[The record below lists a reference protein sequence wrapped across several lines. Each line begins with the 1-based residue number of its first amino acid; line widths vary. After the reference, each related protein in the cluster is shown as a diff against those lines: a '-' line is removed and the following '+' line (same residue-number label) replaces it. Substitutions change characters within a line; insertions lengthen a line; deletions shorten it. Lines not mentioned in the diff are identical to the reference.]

1 MNKKTVTKLF
11 LLFLL
16 FSIYPSL
23 QCNLSKNGF
32 IKPNETG
39 IFRLIDHLKPI
50 HVKSTPFADVLENF
64 KIEEEDFSG
73 KLSSF
78 QELSTNTQK
87 LWAVKTSSS
96 ILGHDEMEE
105 PQGMEI
111 LLNEKKI
118 NFLNESDENS
128 IRWRWIKTN
137 REIDIK
143 NDKNFQKG
151 RNCLIL
157 GEGVSF
163 SFDAILPN
171 TSVEFAIQARRRG
184 GPIDLEVYI
193 DDEFIEKRRVSR
205 SMKALKIS
213 KNATL
218 GTHTIM
224 LKPSTTK
231 KAEKKAKKTP
241 SRLRIYKVTIRTKND
256 IVLFFVPSAQQDE
269 FLKSSIRARYFSA
282 QAESGKESSHPDL
295 YKMKHDFTLNK
306 FDQNENPENI
316 KKKIALNDLSMNVLM
331 APPKSQFEFKLSIP
345 PESFLELGT
354 GIFSYDKIEHPQRVK
369 FKIIAEEGNA
379 QKILL
384 EKVFQL
390 KQESQRDQL
399 AFEKIDL
406 ASLAKKN
413 VKLIFLTEKVEDS
426 SENNVFSFWSNPI
439 VYQPSPEK
447 LKVILISL
455 DTLRADHLGCY
466 GYQRETSPNIDE
478 LVEDSVLFENVYA
491 QSPWTLPSHLS
502 MLFSLNSASHQVY
515 YNNQKIDDS
524 LPSITSFLRKH
535 GFMTY
540 GFTGGGYVSRI
551 FGFSKGF
558 DWYDEH
564 FGKSLAVLG
573 TDEAE
578 RLFAH
583 TSDWLKENK
592 DKPFFLFLHTFQIH
606 GPYECPSPWNEAF
619 LDEEKKWKKFN
630 LVKFFRERGRDHTFT
645 PQEIDNIMSL
655 YDGEIRYTDEELIK
669 PLITLLKE
677 LGIYDNTLL
686 IITSDHGEE
695 FYDHKGWL
703 HSSTL
708 YNELIHVPLVMKFPN
723 SEFKG
728 TKVKAKSRLID
739 IMPTVLETASVKYNK
754 KHLDGKSLMDLIEG
768 RELEDR
774 TFISDL
780 AYKNVYDTTPA
791 MIATNENNLKIILS
805 KSKESVKDIEIYD
818 LQRDPKEKTNIIGK
832 QRKLGQKLIDILN
845 EYYREKQKVQR
856 KKEQLQ
862 LDEKLKEKLRALGY
876 LQ

>member
-1 MNKKTVTKLF
+1 M
-11 LLFLL
+11 
-16 FSIYPSL
+16 
-23 QCNLSKNGF
+23 
-32 IKPNETG
+32 
-39 IFRLIDHLKPI
+39 
-50 HVKSTPFADVLENF
+50 
-64 KIEEEDFSG
+64 
-73 KLSSF
+73 
-78 QELSTNTQK
+78 
-87 LWAVKTSSS
+87 
-96 ILGHDEMEE
+96 
-105 PQGMEI
+105 
-111 LLNEKKI
+111 
-118 NFLNESDENS
+118 
-128 IRWRWIKTN
+128 
-137 REIDIK
+137 
-143 NDKNFQKG
+143 
-151 RNCLIL
+151 
-157 GEGVSF
+157 
-163 SFDAILPN
+163 
-171 TSVEFAIQARRRG
+171 
-184 GPIDLEVYI
+184 
-193 DDEFIEKRRVSR
+193 
-205 SMKALKIS
+205 
-213 KNATL
+213 
-218 GTHTIM
+218 
-224 LKPSTTK
+224 
-231 KAEKKAKKTP
+231 
-241 SRLRIYKVTIRTKND
+241 
-256 IVLFFVPSAQQDE
+256 
-269 FLKSSIRARYFSA
+269 
-282 QAESGKESSHPDL
+282 
-295 YKMKHDFTLNK
+295 
-306 FDQNENPENI
+306 
-316 KKKIALNDLSMNVLM
+316 
-331 APPKSQFEFKLSIP
+331 
-345 PESFLELGT
+345 
-354 GIFSYDKIEHPQRVK
+354 
-369 FKIIAEEGNA
+369 
-379 QKILL
+379 
-384 EKVFQL
+384 
-390 KQESQRDQL
+390 
-399 AFEKIDL
+399 
-406 ASLAKKN
+406 
-413 VKLIFLTEKVEDS
+413 
-426 SENNVFSFWSNPI
+426 
-439 VYQPSPEK
+439 
-447 LKVILISL
+447 
-455 DTLRADHLGCY
+455 DTLRADHLSCY
-466 GYQRETSPNIDE
+466 GYERETSPNIDE

-515 YNNQKIDDS
+515 YYNQKIDDS
-524 LPSITSFLRKH
+524 LPSITSFLRKN

-619 LDEEKKWKKFN
+619 LDKEMKWKKFN
-630 LVKFFRERGRDHTFT
+630 LVKFFRERGRDHKFT

-655 YDGEIRYTDEELIK
+655 YDGEIRYTDEALIK

-703 HSSTL
+703 HSTTL
-708 YNELIHVPLVMKFPN
+708 YNELIRVPLVMKFPN

-728 TKVKAKSRLID
+728 TKVKAKSRSID

-832 QRKLGQKLIDILN
+832 QRKFGQKLIDILN